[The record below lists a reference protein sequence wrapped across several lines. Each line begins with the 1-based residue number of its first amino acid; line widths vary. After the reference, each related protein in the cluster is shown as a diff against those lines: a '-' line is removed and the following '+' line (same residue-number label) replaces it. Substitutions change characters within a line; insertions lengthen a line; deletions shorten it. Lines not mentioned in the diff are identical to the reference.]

1 MEAAKQLLSKDKRR
15 ETQFLFKQTSPTLRT
30 SRVGSQAPWQ
40 PLVDLTARATT
51 PVSKAESFLAEQ
63 SEEDFD
69 KVMSVNATG
78 TSSASSTRL
87 TRW

>member
-1 MEAAKQLLSKDKRR
+1 M
-15 ETQFLFKQTSPTLRT
+15 
-30 SRVGSQAPWQ
+30 
-40 PLVDLTARATT
+40 VDLTARATT

-78 TSSASSTRL
+78 TFL
-87 TRW
+87 CLKYEID